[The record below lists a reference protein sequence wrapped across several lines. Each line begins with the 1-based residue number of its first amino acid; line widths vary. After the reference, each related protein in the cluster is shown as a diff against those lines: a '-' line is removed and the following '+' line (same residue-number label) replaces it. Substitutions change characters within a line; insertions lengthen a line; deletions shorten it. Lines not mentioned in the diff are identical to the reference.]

1 MTGCGSLKRSTDTAK
16 TRVLDRRVQDMAA
29 FVFVQCPTKKKK
41 KFISYTVATQG
52 QLFLLEKKKEFWL
65 LGTISF
71 VNWPQIR
78 LSWSAIFAAQLII
91 RSSPA
96 SDQHS
101 DWPLLKVHQWSFS
114 VCLCVCLLPKSSSW
128 FQVFVFYSLLNFG
141 SFDWYL
147 LLYFLLS
154 SFCNFI
160 IKNYKIFF
168 QREKIISKCIFY
180 YNFDVRQI
188 HRLWVER
195 SWPMP
200 YCNLRLSLSPTL
212 T

>member
-1 MTGCGSLKRSTDTAK
+1 MGHWKEALIQQKPECWTD
-16 TRVLDRRVQDMAA
+16 
-29 FVFVQCPTKKKK
+29 VFGTWLHSCLCNVRQKK
-41 KFISYTVATQG
+41 KFISFTVATQG

-78 LSWSAIFAAQLII
+78 LSL
-91 RSSPA
+91 
-96 SDQHS
+96 D
-101 DWPLLKVHQWSFS
+101 LLYLLLNWSFGALLPQINTQIGHCS
-114 VCLCVCLLPKSSSW
+114 KCISDLSLCLCVCLLPKSSSW

-154 SFCNFI
+154 TFCNFI

-168 QREKIISKCIFY
+168 QREKNISKCIFY
-180 YNFDVRQI
+180 YKFDVRQI
-188 HRLWVER
+188 RRLWVER